1 MNTTHYLVAL
11 STPSGLPSGTR
22 FRLDGATL
30 REWLDRRHYRRGL
43 ARLMKIGPHMID
55 DVGLT
60 LEQVRQEIAKPF
72 WQE

>member
-1 MNTTHYLVAL
+1 MNTTHYLVAS
-11 STPSGLPSGTR
+11 STPSGLSSDTR

-30 REWLDRRHYRRGL
+30 REWLDRRRYRRGL
-43 ARLMKIGPHMID
+43 ARLMKIGPHMVD

>member
-1 MNTTHYLVAL
+1 
-11 STPSGLPSGTR
+11 
-22 FRLDGATL
+22 
-30 REWLDRRHYRRGL
+30 
-43 ARLMKIGPHMID
+43 MKIGPHMID